1 MKNKKKKIKLKNK
14 IEAKHIYYF
23 VMIILYLYLISKS
36 LYQLI
41 WGKGLDYCK
50 SELLLIIVLSVIFYF
65 TRSLKLDS
73 FTKVKRKT
81 EPNKDSVRK
90 KNINN
95 IKDSLFISLMI
106 TTFYYLLIAYNDVFV
121 DFYNMIPNNLILSVI
136 GFAVIIFLVSFV
148 MIYLLLRF
156 IIRKN

>member
-1 MKNKKKKIKLKNK
+1 MKNKKKKIKLKNE

-41 WGKGLDYCK
+41 WGKGIDYCK

-73 FTKVKRKT
+73 FTKTKRKT
-81 EPNKDSVRK
+81 ESKKDSVRK
-90 KNINN
+90 TNINN

-121 DFYNMIPNNLILSVI
+121 DFYDMVPNNLILSVI

-156 IIRKN
+156 IIRKS

>member
-1 MKNKKKKIKLKNK
+1 MQKKKIKLKNK

-41 WGKGLDYCK
+41 WGKGLDSCK
-50 SELLLIIVLSVIFYF
+50 SEMLLIIIVSVIFYF
-65 TRSLKLDS
+65 TRSLRLDS
-73 FTKVKRKT
+73 FTKTKRKT
-81 EPNKDSVRK
+81 ESKKDSVRK
-90 KNINN
+90 TNINN

-106 TTFYYLLIAYNDVFV
+106 TTFYYLLIAYNDVFI
-121 DFYNMIPNNLILSVI
+121 DFYDMIPNHLIMSVI
-136 GFAVIIFLVSFV
+136 GFAVIIFLVSFIIV
-148 MIYLLLRF
+148 FLLLRF

>member
-23 VMIILYLYLISKS
+23 VIIVLYLYLISKS

-50 SELLLIIVLSVIFYF
+50 SELLLIMVLSVIFYF
-65 TRSLKLDS
+65 TRFLKLDS
-73 FTKVKRKT
+73 FTKTKTKT
-81 EPNKDSVRK
+81 ESKRDSVRK
-90 KNINN
+90 TNVNN
-95 IKDSLFISLMI
+95 IKNSLFISLMI
-106 TTFYYLLIAYNDVFV
+106 TTFYYLLIAYDDIFV
-121 DFYNMIPNNLILSVI
+121 DFYDMVPDNLILSVI
-136 GFAVIIFLVSFV
+136 GFAFIIFLVSFII
-148 MIYLLLRF
+148 IYLLLRF

>member
-65 TRSLKLDS
+65 TRSLRLDS
-73 FTKVKRKT
+73 FTKAKRKT
-81 EPNKDSVRK
+81 ESKKDSVRK
-90 KNINN
+90 TNINN

-136 GFAVIIFLVSFV
+136 GFAVIIFLVSFIIV
-148 MIYLLLRF
+148 YLLLRF